1 MSDYIV
7 IHVPRGGDAMDISQ
21 LVSSI
26 TWGGGIMEAARKLE
40 IELVYGEAAY
50 IPRYEIR
57 PGSVLLLRN
66 EERELIRGVVVSTDR
81 GLSGTMSI
89 TSYEHS
95 WYLLRSTAT
104 YRFSGMGAD
113 AIARRVC
120 SDAGVPVGSLA
131 APGVTLPKLI
141 LRDTTLFDAI
151 IIAYTE
157 ASKRTGKRYQ
167 VRMNEGKLHV
177 VPKGGQRWHWVLS
190 ADTNISDAQLTESIE
205 AMSNRIVI
213 TNDADDVLARVEDSS
228 LIAKYGLLQHS
239 KQEGDVTAGEA
250 RTIAQTLLKE
260 LGKLSQTAQ
269 LEVTGIDDVQAG
281 DAVEVQEPITGL
293 SGTYYVES
301 DEHTIEGGHH
311 MMSLSLAW
319 TDEVLAK
326 DAPEDP
332 TKPAKGGDAF
342 DDLFQ

>member
-7 IHVPRGGDAMDISQ
+7 IHMPRGGAAMDISQ
-21 LVSSI
+21 LGSSI
-26 TWGGGIMEAARKLE
+26 SWGGSVMEAARKLE
-40 IELVYGEAAY
+40 IEIAYGDAAY
-50 IPRYEIR
+50 IPRYEIQ

-66 EERELIRGVVVSTDR
+66 DEREIIRGVVVSTDR
-81 GLSGTMSI
+81 GLSGTMTA

-113 AIARRVC
+113 AITRRVC
-120 SDAGVPVGSLA
+120 SDAGVPVGSLV
-131 APGVTLPKLI
+131 APGVTIPKLI

-151 IIAYTE
+151 ITAYTE

-167 VRMNEGKLHV
+167 VRMSESKLNV
-177 VPKGGQRWHWVLS
+177 VAKGTQKWRWVLS
-190 ADTNISDAQLTESIE
+190 AETNVSDAQVTESIE
-205 AMSNRIVI
+205 QMSNRIVI
-213 TNDADDVLARVEDSS
+213 TNDSDQVLARVENAG
-228 LIAKYGLLQHS
+228 LIAQYGLLQHS
-239 KQEGDVTAGEA
+239 KQEGDVSAGEA

-260 LGKLSQTAQ
+260 LGKLSQTAR

-293 SGTYYVES
+293 SGTYYIES
-301 DEHTIEGGHH
+301 DEHTVEDGHH

-319 TDEVLAK
+319 TDEVLTK
-326 DAPEDP
+326 DAPEAP
-332 TKPAKGGDAF
+332 KKEGGDSF
-342 DDLFQ
+342 DDLFK

>member
-1 MSDYIV
+1 MSYSV
-7 IHVPRGGDAMDISQ
+7 IHVPRGGAAMDVSQ
-21 LVSSI
+21 LVSHI
-26 TWGGGIMEAARKLE
+26 VWGGGIMEAARRLE
-40 IELVYGEAAY
+40 IEIAYGDAAY
-50 IPRYEIR
+50 IPRYEIQ

-66 EERELIRGVVVSTDR
+66 DEREIIRGVVVSTDR
-81 GLSGTMSI
+81 GLSGTMTA

-113 AIARRVC
+113 AITRRVC
-120 SDAGVPVGSLA
+120 SDAGVPVGNLA

-167 VRMNEGKLHV
+167 VRMNEGQLNV
-177 VPKGGQRWHWVLS
+177 VPKGGQRWRWVLS
-190 ADTNISDAQLTESIE
+190 ADTNISDAQLTESLE
-205 AMSNRIVI
+205 NMFNRVII
-213 TNDADDVLARVEDSS
+213 TNDSDQVLARVEDAG
-228 LIAKYGLLQHS
+228 LITQYGLLQHS

-250 RTIAQTLLKE
+250 RTIAQTLLKQ
-260 LGKLSQTAQ
+260 LGKLSRTSR

-281 DAVEVQEPITGL
+281 DAVEVREPITGL
-293 SGTYYVES
+293 SGIYYVES
-301 DEHTIEGGHH
+301 DEHTVEGGHH

-319 TDEVLAK
+319 TDEVLTK

-342 DDLFQ
+342 DDLFR